1 MIRQRLRMR
10 LIGMLR
16 THAHPAVILIRLMI
30 GSIFVT
36 EGIQKFLFP
45 EALGAGRFAAIGIP
59 QPGLTGPFVGS
70 VEMSGGLLILLGLGT
85 RLAAVPLLVNMMVA
99 FASTKIP
106 IWLGHGYWRF
116 ADPAGKH
123 GFWAMAHESRTD
135 LAMLLGLAFL
145 LIVGAGSW
153 SLDGWLV
160 RSPPAREGVQH
171 GDRSP
176 DIST

>member
-1 MIRQRLRMR
+1 MISQRLRMR
-10 LIGMLR
+10 LIDVLR

-30 GSIFVT
+30 GSIFVA

-59 QPGLTGPFVGS
+59 QPSLTGPLVGT
-70 VEMSGGLLILLGLGT
+70 VETCGGLLILLGLGT
-85 RLAAVPLLVNMMVA
+85 RLAAVPLLVTMMVA

-106 IWLGHGYWRF
+106 VWLGHGYWRF

-135 LAMLLGLAFL
+135 IAMLLGLTFL
-145 LIVGAGSW
+145 LVVGAGSW

-160 RSPPAREGVQH
+160 RPSPAREEVQD
-171 GDRSP
+171 GERSP
-176 DIST
+176 DIPA